1 MVINPCR
8 FGLSVCSEVGDYY
21 KVKKFHV
28 KGWVSYCEEM
38 GQRHTTKLPVRI
50 GVELFQLN

>member
-8 FGLSVCSEVGDYY
+8 FGLSVCSEVRDCY